1 VRSVAGQAQGGDVEV
16 RYSMDWRREEAA
28 AVNRLVAMKVQR
40 RGRRRP
46 ASGSSGRHRE
56 AASVLGREK

>member
-1 VRSVAGQAQGGDVEV
+1 VRSVAGLAQGGDVEV

-40 RGRRRP
+40 RRRRRP

-56 AASVLGREK
+56 ASVLGREK